1 MPYFEELRRQIETI
15 SLWADMR
22 HEQHA
27 PVKPI
32 LKRLRKDL
40 ARALRKLEQARPRRK
55 MREREPNDLE
65 AIRALRPDGPRR
77 LWRRFRARGLYHRLR
92 GAWLGRAAGCTLGA
106 PVESWSVNAMAALA
120 AAHGAAFPPEDYWP
134 AHPAPDELRYGVSRM
149 RDYLRGNIRHVPA
162 DDDLAYTLLGLLI
175 LETYGPDFTTEDVA
189 AAWLHLLPE
198 ACTAE
203 AVTLE
208 NLRAGVPP
216 SLAGERN
223 NPYQEWI
230 GADIRSDPWGYA
242 APGWPEK
249 AAQMAYRDAILSHRA
264 GGVYGAMFFAAAIA
278 AAFAVDCPME
288 ALRIGLTEIP
298 EECRLAADLRWALDL
313 APSLKD
319 WREARAAVDERFPNM
334 HPVHTNNNTCRW
346 ISRGPSAPPWQWDW
360 TTTAPPPR
368 RGLSSARCWVPSGF
382 QGIGGSRFG
391 ILRAPTSSG
400 MKPSATRMWSGGFSP
415 PPAAYGSPPMR
426 RRRSRVVLLPPM
438 GQVHC
443 RPYLPKQTVP
453 ARLKEGYN
461 FQFNL
466 VYGICLASP

>member
-1 MPYFEELRRQIETI
+1 MPYFEDLCHQIQKI

-55 MREREPNDLE
+55 MREWEPNDLE

-106 PVESWSVNAMAALA
+106 PVESWSVDAMAALA

-134 AHPAPDELRYGVSRM
+134 AHPVPDEWRYGVSRM

-162 DDDLAYTLLGLLI
+162 DDDLAYTLLGLII
-175 LETYGPDFTTEDVA
+175 LETYGPEFTTEDVA

-216 SLAGERN
+216 MLAGERN

-249 AAQMAYRDAILSHRA
+249 AAEMAYRDAILSHRA

-278 AAFAVDCPME
+278 AAFAVDCPVE
-288 ALRIGLTEIP
+288 ALRVGLTEIP
-298 EECRLAADLRWALDL
+298 GECRLSADLRWALDL

-319 WREARAAVDERFPNM
+319 WREARAAVDDRFAGM
-334 HPVHTNNNTCRW
+334 HPVHTNNNACLTVFGLALGQMDFTRTIGITVAMGLDNDCTAATAGSILGAVLGSDRIPKHW
-346 ISRGPSAPPWQWDW
+346 WEPFQNTARTYLIGHEIFRNTDVIRRFFTVARRVWEPAEAPKTQTNPPSF
-360 TTTAPPPR
+360 T
-368 RGLSSARCWVPSGF
+368 
-382 QGIGGSRFG
+382 
-391 ILRAPTSSG
+391 
-400 MKPSATRMWSGGFSP
+400 
-415 PPAAYGSPPMR
+415 
-426 RRRSRVVLLPPM
+426 
-438 GQVHC
+438 
-443 RPYLPKQTVP
+443 
-453 ARLKEGYN
+453 
-461 FQFNL
+461 
-466 VYGICLASP
+466 